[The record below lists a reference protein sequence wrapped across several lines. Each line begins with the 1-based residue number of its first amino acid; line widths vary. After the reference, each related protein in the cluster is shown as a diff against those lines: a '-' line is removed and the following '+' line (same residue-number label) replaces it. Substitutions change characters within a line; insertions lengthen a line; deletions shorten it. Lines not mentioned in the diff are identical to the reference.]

1 MPKNKQDE
9 KRKPKERKAIT
20 KDEKQK
26 TKKTRNKKNAQSVN
40 NKSAAAP
47 RTKNQLLSAY
57 FFTRWQITT
66 GTNKASRAHQKAAKT
81 PFPLLCA
88 YYRQKSGAI

>member
-26 TKKTRNKKNAQSVN
+26 TRKSVN

-47 RTKNQLLSAY
+47 R
-57 FFTRWQITT
+57 
-66 GTNKASRAHQKAAKT
+66 AK
-81 PFPLLCA
+81 L
-88 YYRQKSGAI
+88 